1 MDINKLKGTIPQA
14 VIDELPVVIDKFSI
28 NTPLRLAHFLSNA
41 SHESGKFT
49 RIVENMNYDANR
61 LMVVF
66 PKYFTTLKFAKTYE
80 RKLELIAN
88 RVYGDRMGN
97 GNELSGDGWKYRGR
111 GYFQLTGFNNYRD
124 FDKFVN
130 DDILK
135 NPDLVATK
143 YPLLSAGWF
152 WHKNNIN
159 NIADKGDSSDV
170 CRSVRKIINGGTIG
184 LEETTRLFIAYYK
197 LLK

>member
-1 MDINKLKGTIPQA
+1 
-14 VIDELPVVIDKFSI
+14 
-28 NTPLRLAHFLSNA
+28 
-41 SHESGKFT
+41 
-49 RIVENMNYDANR
+49 
-61 LMVVF
+61 
-66 PKYFTTLKFAKTYE
+66 
-80 RKLELIAN
+80 
-88 RVYGDRMGN
+88 MGN

-184 LEETTRLFIAYYK
+184 EAVAVAASEVVPGFV
-197 LLK
+197 